1 MYITKI
7 RAEEEAS
14 RKRSDDLLVTAH
26 VIIDKG
32 DQLNKFEKLIMKAK
46 KGFEFLVNY
55 VSGVILERNSMLN
68 LAVINRRHKIT
79 KWLIE
84 EKGADI
90 ESCDRG
96 QFTPLMNAA
105 WNGMYTLSSTV

>member
-7 RAEEEAS
+7 RAEEEDS

-46 KGFEFLVNY
+46 KGFEF
-55 VSGVILERNSMLN
+55 
-68 LAVINRRHKIT
+68 
-79 KWLIE
+79 
-84 EKGADI
+84 
-90 ESCDRG
+90 
-96 QFTPLMNAA
+96 
-105 WNGMYTLSSTV
+105 

>member
-14 RKRSDDLLVTAH
+14 RTRSDDRLVTAN

-32 DQLNKFEKLIMKAK
+32 DQLNKFEILIMKAK

-55 VSGVILERNSMLN
+55 VSGVVLERNSMLN

-96 QFTPLMNAA
+96 QFMPLMNAA
-105 WNGMYTLSSTV
+105 WNGMSTSLRA

>member
-7 RAEEEAS
+7 RAEEEDS

-55 VSGVILERNSMLN
+55 VSGVVLERNSMLN
-68 LAVINRRHKIT
+68 LAVINRRHK
-79 KWLIE
+79 LPS
-84 EKGADI
+84 G
-90 ESCDRG
+90 
-96 QFTPLMNAA
+96 
-105 WNGMYTLSSTV
+105 LSKKSGRTSSLG